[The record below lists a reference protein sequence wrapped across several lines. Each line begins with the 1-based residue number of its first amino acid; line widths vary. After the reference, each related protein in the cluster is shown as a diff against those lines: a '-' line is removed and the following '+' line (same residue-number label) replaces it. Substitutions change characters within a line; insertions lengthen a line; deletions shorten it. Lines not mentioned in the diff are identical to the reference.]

1 MRQAAQAVIGIEV
14 RVGVDT
20 WVHPDRFMDERG
32 REMWETVLGLMVPG
46 VAGVSDLT
54 RRPI

>member
-14 RVGVDT
+14 RVGVNT